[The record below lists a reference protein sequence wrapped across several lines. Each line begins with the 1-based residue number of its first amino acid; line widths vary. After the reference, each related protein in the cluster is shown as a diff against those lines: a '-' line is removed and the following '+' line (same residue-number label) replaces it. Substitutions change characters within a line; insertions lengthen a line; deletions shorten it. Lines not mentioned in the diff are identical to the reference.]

1 MPAHRPTAPP
11 KSITSSDSR
20 VRGLRSEQTYNALR
34 DAIQTGKLKPGTRL
48 REVELAEWLGMSRTP
63 VREALN
69 RLESDGL
76 IMNEPHRGMVVTEL
90 DRRMIGELYVMRQV
104 LEGTAAA
111 LAARHASDEEIAAL
125 RQIANR
131 DEDIGDDPKRLAA
144 NNRLFHKTL
153 YQSAHNRYLLKT
165 LNTLRE
171 SMALLGDTTL
181 ALPGRSKTALK
192 EHQAIIA
199 AIEDHDP
206 VAAEEATVA
215 HIKEAYR
222 SRLRLAYNIDEP

>member
-1 MPAHRPTAPP
+1 
-11 KSITSSDSR
+11 
-20 VRGLRSEQTYNALR
+20 LRSEQTYNALR

-76 IMNEPHRGMVVTEL
+76 IMNEPHRGMIVTEL

-125 RQIANR
+125 REIANR
-131 DEDIGDDPKRLAA
+131 DKEIGDDPKRLAA
-144 NNRLFHKTL
+144 NNRLFHDTL

-181 ALPGRSKTALK
+181 ALPGRSKTALE
-192 EHQAIIA
+192 EHQTIIA
-199 AIEDHDP
+199 AIERHDP

-222 SRLRLAYNIDEP
+222 SRLRLLFDAEES